1 MSLFTES
8 SLCLVPS
15 GVKDGKV
22 YSIKPTDGS
31 GDLTFSRG
39 SDIEATRVASN
50 GYIEKAAVN
59 LLLQSNQF
67 DTTWTNSN
75 TTETGGQADKDGGTT
90 AWLID
95 TIAAAGRLQQS
106 VSTTGVQTFSVY
118 AKAGTYNFIDVVV
131 VGGSVSY
138 GYFDLSTGTIGSTDN
153 IIDANIEDVLGGWY
167 RCSITFNDS
176 RSNKC
181 EILSRSSR

>member
-50 GYIEKAAVN
+50 GYIQKAKVN
-59 LLLQSNQF
+59 LLLQSNSF
-67 DTTWTNSN
+67 DTTWSASSATVTS
-75 TTETGGQADKDGGTT
+75 GQAGYDGTT
-90 AWLID
+90 TLGSYVIGCW
-95 TIAAAGRLQQS
+95 AAI
-106 VSTTGVQTFSVY
+106 Y
-118 AKAGTYNFIDVVV
+118 YKAAHKVVCKHLAYTLKEACLMV
-131 VGGSVSY
+131 
-138 GYFDLSTGTIGSTDN
+138 
-153 IIDANIEDVLGGWY
+153 
-167 RCSITFNDS
+167 
-176 RSNKC
+176 
-181 EILSRSSR
+181 

>member
-59 LLLQSNQF
+59 LLLQSNTF
-67 DTTWTNSN
+67 DTTWVLDGATIESESCLTNAISALN
-75 TTETGGQADKDGGTT
+75 Q
-90 AWLID
+90 
-95 TIAAAGRLQQS
+95 
-106 VSTTGVQTFSVY
+106 
-118 AKAGTYNFIDVVV
+118 
-131 VGGSVSY
+131 
-138 GYFDLSTGTIGSTDN
+138 
-153 IIDANIEDVLGGWY
+153 
-167 RCSITFNDS
+167 
-176 RSNKC
+176 
-181 EILSRSSR
+181 

>member
-50 GYIEKAAVN
+50 GYIEKAKVN
-59 LLLQSNQF
+59 LLLQSNSF
-67 DTTWTNSN
+67 TTTWTATNATLTSGQSGYDGSSDAWKLESSTN
-75 TTETGGQADKDGGTT
+75 ATESYARQTLSLSGVGTMSIY
-90 AWLID
+90 AKM
-95 TIAAAGRLQQS
+95 AAAATRIHRHFAHGLKRM
-106 VSTTGVQTFSVY
+106 VERW
-118 AKAGTYNFIDVVV
+118 NP
-131 VGGSVSY
+131 
-138 GYFDLSTGTIGSTDN
+138 
-153 IIDANIEDVLGGWY
+153 
-167 RCSITFNDS
+167 SIV
-176 RSNKC
+176 
-181 EILSRSSR
+181 